1 MKQGQFKMKD
11 VAKMAGVSSATV
23 SLALAGDARVNAKTR
38 QLVIEAANKLNYI
51 PNEIGRSLRS
61 KKTETIA
68 LVIPHTSQHV
78 FSHPYFL
85 KLLEGISEVLD
96 KHNYNLLLSTT
107 PSENDEQAAYE
118 KVLRNRRA
126 DGVIISSASIGDRN
140 LLRLIDSGFPVVYL
154 GPWSHDDL
162 ITVERDDIAGAYTAT
177 EHLLKLGRKRI
188 VHITGPLDHQAGRDR
203 LEGYRRA
210 IQKQGARVDENLI
223 IEKDF
228 SLEAGYEAVSELLD
242 RKIAFDGLFASNDLM
257 AFGAMKRLLESDIQV
272 PNDVS
277 IVGFDDIDMASIFHP
292 TLTTIHQPMKQMGI
306 IATEKLIA
314 ELHGE
319 TNIDKRTIVQTRL
332 IVRESCGGLR
342 RV

>member
-1 MKQGQFKMKD
+1 LSKGQFTMKD
-11 VAKMAGVSSATV
+11 VARMAGVSSATV
-23 SLALAGDARVNAKTR
+23 SLALAGDSRVNVKTR
-38 QLVIEAANKLNYI
+38 QLVIEAANRLNYV

-85 KLLEGISEVLD
+85 KLLEGITEVLD
-96 KHNYNLLLSTT
+96 RYNYNLLLSTT
-107 PSENDEQAAYE
+107 PSEKDEQAAYE

-126 DGVIISSASIGDRN
+126 DGVIISSASIADRN

-154 GPWSHDDL
+154 GPWYHNDV
-162 ITVERDDIAGAYTAT
+162 ITVERDDIVGAFAAT
-177 EHLLKLGRKRI
+177 DHLLNLGRERI

-210 IQKQGARVDENLI
+210 FQKRGMKVHEDLI

-228 SLEAGYEAVSELLD
+228 SLEAGYQAISELLD
-242 RKIAFDGLFASNDLM
+242 RKAAFDGLFASNDLM
-257 AFGAMKRLLESDIQV
+257 AIGALKRLLEAGIHV

-277 IVGFDDIDMASIFHP
+277 VVGFDDIDMASIFHP
-292 TLTTIHQPMKQMGI
+292 TLTTVYQPMKQMGI

-314 ELHGE
+314 VLHGQ
-319 TNIDKRTIVQTRL
+319 TDVDKKTILQTQL
-332 IVRESCGGLR
+332 IVRESCGGLKN
-342 RV
+342 V